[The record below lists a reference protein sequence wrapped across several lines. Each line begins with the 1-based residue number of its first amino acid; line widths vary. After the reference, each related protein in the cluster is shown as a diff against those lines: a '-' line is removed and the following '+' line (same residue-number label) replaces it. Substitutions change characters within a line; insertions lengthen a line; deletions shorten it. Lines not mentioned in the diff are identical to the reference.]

1 MNTNRIVSLSLAAVF
16 LLGIGGQTWANE
28 EFPQDTPSDP
38 TATDDGAG
46 FEDEEMPYRLFDIGF
61 CTQASMAL
69 GVLPYG
75 IGTIATWFADE
86 TQLIAAACDLGCKY
100 KGASSGK
107 CEQSTGPIYDHSGL
121 VCVCHSA
128 SDAVAPPVAPPL
140 ANPCTEFPGTSYFR
154 EGQKNEHVLKLAYQL
169 KQKGCSLHKT
179 PISDTWGSG
188 DRNSVRLFQQR
199 QQWTGADADGYPGR
213 ETWRRL
219 FCTSA
224 GC

>member
-121 VCVCHSA
+121 VCVCHNA
-128 SDAVAPPVAPPL
+128 SDPVAPTVAPPL
-140 ANPCTEFPGTSYFR
+140 ADPCPEFPGTPYFR
-154 EGQKNEHVLKLAYQL
+154 DGQKNKHVLKLAFQL
-169 KQKGCSLHKT
+169 VRKGCSLHKT

-188 DRNSVRLFQQR
+188 DRNSVRAFQVLQG
-199 QQWTGADADGYPGR
+199 WTGSGADGYPGP

-219 FCTSA
+219 FCTDA